1 MCPTAPCRWLR
12 LCSLAAFHTCG
23 RRVSLAAARRFG
35 ASGGLMADSHA
46 DHDELVYTGGGLA
59 KTGNW
64 WSAFVIG
71 LAGTILVT
79 GIAPVMVT
87 SLGAASVPVIFVITI
102 SGWLV
107 CLFLAELSAMMPDRT
122 GGLPM
127 YAAPAYAKRWPR
139 LAEHVNGFSAWAYWL
154 GWFPVAPLNMILAS
168 FYIVDRFKLSTAGF
182 TPIHTQI
189 AWWTLGISIVGIIL
203 LFIPS
208 YRGLRFATVL
218 ALLSMIPLT
227 FLAIAW
233 IFHPS
238 VVDFGQ
244 LFHFRHTD
252 GSGFFASQFHH
263 NWLTLYIAFSFLLT
277 WNVIAMEAAAC
288 YIGECKDPDRD
299 AKIAMNL
306 EGGYGAFIYVMIPV
320 AFIIV
325 LGVHA
330 LGNAALVDPK
340 TIFIHFAASVFGAS
354 SASNLLDWLIAI
366 MLILALIL
374 SALNAITGTAR
385 SLHQMSVDGEMPRW
399 FSKVNSHG
407 VPAQAMIFNVVCSI
421 LVVFMGGAVE
431 IYTFSNVGYLASFI
445 PVLIGYYLLRKD
457 RPNVRRPFKLPEW
470 MKYVAL
476 AIAAMYTIIYFY
488 GGPVYAACS
497 CNAAGRKTLP
507 YYFIGIAVVLS
518 YLPLMWYRKRV
529 EDKRHPPAA
538 PSASP

>member
-1 MCPTAPCRWLR
+1 M
-12 LCSLAAFHTCG
+12 SD
-23 RRVSLAAARRFG
+23 VG
-35 ASGGLMADSHA
+35 ADEY
-46 DHDELVYTGGGLA
+46 DELVYEGGGLPR
-59 KTGNW
+59 TGNW

-87 SLGAASVPVIFVITI
+87 ELGAASVPVIVIITI
-102 SGWLV
+102 SGYLV
-107 CLFLAELSAMMPDRT
+107 CLLLAELSAMMPDRT
-122 GGLPM
+122 GGLPS
-127 YAAPAYAKRWPR
+127 YAYPAYKDRWPR
-139 LAEHVNGFSAWAYWL
+139 LAEHINGFTAWAYWL

-182 TPIHTQI
+182 TPIHTPI
-189 AWWTLGISIVGIIL
+189 AWWTLGISVVGLIIL
-203 LFIPS
+203 AVPAVM
-208 YRGLRFATVL
+208 GLRFGTFFATAL
-218 ALLSMIPLT
+218 AILSMIPLT

-252 GSGFFASQFHH
+252 GTGFFSPLFGHG
-263 NWLTLYIAFSFLLT
+263 WLTLYIAFSFLLT

-288 YIGECKDPDRD
+288 YIGETKNPDRD

-306 EGGYGAFIYVMIPV
+306 EGLYGLFIYTFIPI

-325 LGVHA
+325 IGTHA
-330 LGNAALVDPK
+330 LGNTALVDPK
-340 TIFIHFAASVFGAS
+340 TIFVNFASKVFGAG
-354 SASNLLDWLIAI
+354 AGSNILNWLIAI

-385 SLHQMSVDGEMPRW
+385 SLHQMSTDGQFPR
-399 FSKVNSHG
+399 FFQRVNKHG
-407 VPAQAMIFNVVCSI
+407 VPHRSMLFNVACSI
-421 LVVFMGGAVE
+421 AVVFMGGAVE

-445 PVLIGYYLLRKD
+445 PVLIGYFLLRKY

-476 AIAAMYTIIYFY
+476 LIAGVYLVIYFY
-488 GGPVYAACS
+488 GGPTYAACS
-497 CNAAGRKTLP
+497 CNAAGRKTLI
-507 YYFIGIAVVLS
+507 YYFIGIGTVLS
-518 YLPLMWYRKRV
+518 YLLFYWYRKYV
-529 EDKRHPPAA
+529 EDKRAEYAAPPPAMAA
-538 PSASP
+538 PPIAGASGERDP